1 MKGNSTL
8 LNWLPM
14 IFISFLL
21 SSCQKTK
28 FPWQPGIS
36 SPKYYLI
43 GDVKVDFG
51 NAGHGSITNFD
62 SGWGNEYGAVVSG
75 NKYKVPPKE
84 VFIHYSSCAE
94 NYTYTGKVKLP
105 QEKILNL
112 FRKYS
117 INDNNTAHLVAGMA
131 PGGWIRIWF
140 QTIDRKANDL
150 VNIEIAKAKLKGS
163 YDDTADERYKI
174 KNFENWGKYY
184 VYWQHHGIPYE
195 AWATNEKEYDM
206 YFDFNNPNQREVEFS
221 YTSQDGTYEQGVGIG
236 KKFHKKLPVE
246 IELAWHGKSKEIFY
260 CSKVIM
266 PKNLKT
272 VLETKA
278 LKTLIFRLEIDDDDQ
293 NATLYLVFNGIKEK
307 ILRFKNKQPTEKEKN
322 DNEYAYVSEVKY
334 FLK

>member
-14 IFISFLL
+14 IFISILL

-43 GDVKVDFG
+43 GDVKVNFG
-51 NAGHGSITNFD
+51 NAGHGNITNFD
-62 SGWGNEYGAVVSG
+62 SGWGNEYGGVVSG
-75 NKYKVPPKE
+75 NKYKAPPKE

-105 QEKILNL
+105 QDKILNL

-150 VNIEIAKAKLKGS
+150 VSIEIAKAKLKGS

-221 YTSQDGTYEQGVGIG
+221 YTSQDGTYEQGLGIG

-246 IELAWHGKSKEIFY
+246 IELGWHGKSKGKFY

-278 LKTLIFRLEIDDDDQ
+278 LKALIFRLEIDDDDQ

-322 DNEYAYVSEVKY
+322 DNEYAYASEVKY